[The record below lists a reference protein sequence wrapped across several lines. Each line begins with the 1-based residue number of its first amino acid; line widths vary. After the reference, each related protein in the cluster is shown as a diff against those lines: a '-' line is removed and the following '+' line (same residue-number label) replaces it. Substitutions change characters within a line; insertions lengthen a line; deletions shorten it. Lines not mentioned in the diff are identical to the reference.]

1 MICSEKVKRISGH
14 FHGLAV
20 LLIAIFSGI
29 QIYELKAGHRARYWI
44 PLGITLMMVLRL
56 PNVICIALKDWHG
69 WYVVTGSIIALISN
83 AYITHLMIENE
94 K

>member
-1 MICSEKVKRISGH
+1 
-14 FHGLAV
+14 
-20 LLIAIFSGI
+20 
-29 QIYELKAGHRARYWI
+29 
-44 PLGITLMMVLRL
+44 MMVLRL